1 MGSSNVKKNL
11 VLALCKHLSVDP
23 SPFASDLGSDFR
35 SLCTSILKKSANADA
50 LVKNNELVKWIEFAE
65 SFLSS
70 NAAVKGLNE
79 LNEELITKSVLLG
92 NGLKLS
98 AADIIVFSAVHS
110 YVTMHR
116 RGEIALSHVER
127 DFINFN
133 CSFVVCELQIGLS
146 GADRA
151 KYPHLLRWADYIQN
165 KEEVG
170 NLFEKI
176 LLEKVQFAPPALK
189 PAKKVEDS
197 KPNKTVQEA
206 KPAAASPEADS
217 KAKKSADPQKKK
229 VEGVTQVTAD
239 KKKQPEKEV
248 DKKDEELSVSLLKIQ
263 IGHIRKAWKHPSAD
277 SLLVEE
283 IDVGE
288 AKCRQVV
295 SGLAKYCTPEEL
307 MNRRIVLITNVKPGK
322 LRDVMSEGLVL
333 CASNQDHT
341 VVEPLRAPE
350 GAKLGEC
357 VTFLGHDGKPEDVL
371 NPKKKQL
378 DKITP
383 HLFTDDKGVA
393 TFKGIPFMTS
403 SGPCNSSIPN
413 ASIK

>member
-70 NAAVKGLNE
+70 NAALKDLNE

-92 NGLKLS
+92 DGLKLS

-110 YVTMHR
+110 YV
-116 RGEIALSHVER
+116 
-127 DFINFN
+127 
-133 CSFVVCELQIGLS
+133 IGLS

-170 NLFEKI
+170 NLFETI

-206 KPAAASPEADS
+206 KPAAASSEADS

-229 VEGVTQVTAD
+229 VEGVTQATAD

-248 DKKDEELSVSLLKIQ
+248 DKNDEELSVSLLKIQ

-307 MNRRIVLITNVKPGK
+307 TNRRVVLITNVKPGK

-357 VTFLGHDGKPEDVL
+357 VTFSGHDGKPEDVL

>member
-1 MGSSNVKKNL
+1 MGSSNVKKNM

-35 SLCTSILKKSANADA
+35 SLCTSILKKSSNADA
-50 LVKNNELVKWIEFAE
+50 LVKNNELMKWIEFAD

-110 YVTMHR
+110 YV
-116 RGEIALSHVER
+116 
-127 DFINFN
+127 
-133 CSFVVCELQIGLS
+133 IGLS

-165 KEEVG
+165 KEEIG
-170 NLFEKI
+170 NAFEKI

-206 KPAAASPEADS
+206 KPADSSETDS

-229 VEGVTQVTAD
+229 VEGVTQTTAE

-307 MNRRIVLITNVKPGK
+307 TNRRVVLITNVKPGK

-357 VTFLGHDGKPEDVL
+357 ITFSGHNGKPEDVL

-403 SGPCNSSIPN
+403 SGPCTSSIPN

>member
-1 MGSSNVKKNL
+1 MGSSNVKKNM
-11 VLALCKHLSVDP
+11 VLLSVKHLSVDP
-23 SPFASDLGSDFR
+23 LM
-35 SLCTSILKKSANADA
+35 
-50 LVKNNELVKWIEFAE
+50 KWIEFAE

-110 YVTMHR
+110 YV
-116 RGEIALSHVER
+116 
-127 DFINFN
+127 
-133 CSFVVCELQIGLS
+133 IGLS

-151 KYPHLLRWADYIQN
+151 KHPHLLRWADYIQN

-170 NLFEKI
+170 DLFEKI

-197 KPNKTVQEA
+197 KPNKIVQEA
-206 KPAAASPEADS
+206 KPADISEADS
-217 KAKKSADPQKKK
+217 KAKKSADPFHRKVSSLFYLVNYGLILLLSSSKKQKKK
-229 VEGVTQVTAD
+229 VEGATQATAD

-295 SGLAKYCTPEEL
+295 SGLAKYCMPEEL
-307 MNRRIVLITNVKPGK
+307 TNRRVVLITNVKPGK

-350 GAKLGEC
+350 GAKVGEC
-357 VTFLGHDGKPEDVL
+357 VTFAGHDGKPEDVL

-383 HLFTDDKGVA
+383 ASHLRRLPDRALLPSPMQASSDK
-393 TFKGIPFMTS
+393 TS
-403 SGPCNSSIPN
+403 ITKFLEFQIWSSADALDPLP
-413 ASIK
+413 SE

>member
-1 MGSSNVKKNL
+1 MGSSNVKTNL

-35 SLCTSILKKSANADA
+35 SLCSSILKKSANADA

-70 NAAVKGLNE
+70 NAAVKDLNE

-110 YVTMHR
+110 YV
-116 RGEIALSHVER
+116 
-127 DFINFN
+127 
-133 CSFVVCELQIGLS
+133 IGLS

-206 KPAAASPEADS
+206 KPAAASSEADS

-229 VEGVTQVTAD
+229 VEGVTQATAD

-248 DKKDEELSVSLLKIQ
+248 DKKDEELSVEIKDNTLNCHL
-263 IGHIRKAWKHPSAD
+263 IR
-277 SLLVEE
+277 E

-307 MNRRIVLITNVKPGK
+307 MNRRVVLITNVKPGK

-357 VTFLGHDGKPEDVL
+357 VTFSGHDGKPEDVL

>member
-1 MGSSNVKKNL
+1 MGSSNVKTNL

-35 SLCTSILKKSANADA
+35 SLCSSILKKSANADA

-70 NAAVKGLNE
+70 NAAVKDLNE

-110 YVTMHR
+110 YV
-116 RGEIALSHVER
+116 
-127 DFINFN
+127 
-133 CSFVVCELQIGLS
+133 IGLS

-206 KPAAASPEADS
+206 KPAAASSEADS

-229 VEGVTQVTAD
+229 VEGVTQATAD
-239 KKKQPEKEV
+239 KKKRPEKEV

-277 SLLVEE
+277 
-283 IDVGE
+283 
-288 AKCRQVV
+288 R
-295 SGLAKYCTPEEL
+295 
-307 MNRRIVLITNVKPGK
+307 
-322 LRDVMSEGLVL
+322 
-333 CASNQDHT
+333 
-341 VVEPLRAPE
+341 
-350 GAKLGEC
+350 
-357 VTFLGHDGKPEDVL
+357 
-371 NPKKKQL
+371 
-378 DKITP
+378 
-383 HLFTDDKGVA
+383 
-393 TFKGIPFMTS
+393 
-403 SGPCNSSIPN
+403 
-413 ASIK
+413 